1 MSMTRLDKNKVE
13 RDQSEKDALNKEQ
26 GSKRQSEHYQPD
38 LGPQSSFK
46 DNESIRVAEVFT
58 PDVQEDSDQLP
69 QSITDGEQL
78 PHIASYQGIRLE
90 SLPVRGLKSFAVGL
104 AVLFAG
110 LVGWEVF
117 DLFRSA
123 LATHWSLAVIL
134 GAGLGYIAWQ
144 GLRSVFHFSKDAAN
158 YSILEEL
165 RRDGNRI
172 RESLD
177 YGRGPEMIN
186 LLTGFY
192 AGKPQMV
199 HLQSCLDSLP
209 DYAND
214 QEMLSHIEQ
223 HFLQPLDQE
232 AQRRVSEFSLHTSLA
247 VAASP
252 WASLDMLLSLWR
264 SMKMVDEV
272 AQVYGMRPS
281 IKNRIKLMKLVLHQ
295 MTFVGA
301 SELLIEHAMD
311 DFGLNS
317 FANAV
322 SARVGQGLGAGI
334 YSMKIGVAAM
344 KVARPIEFEAT
355 KKPNIKQMIGG
366 LFSAL
371 KRQFSS
377 KK

>member
-1 MSMTRLDKNKVE
+1 MPMSRLDKSQVE
-13 RDQSEKDALNKEQ
+13 KDQSATDALHKEQ
-26 GSKRQSEHYQPD
+26 RSNRQSEHYQPNID
-38 LGPQSSFK
+38 STNSYK
-46 DNESIRVAEVFT
+46 ERESIRVAEVFT
-58 PDVQEDSDQLP
+58 PELQDSSDQLP

-78 PHIASYQGIRLE
+78 PHIASYQGMRLE
-90 SLPVRGLKSFAVGL
+90 SIPVKGLKSFAIGL

-123 LATHWSLAVIL
+123 LATHWSLAAIL
-134 GAGLGYIAWQ
+134 GAGLGYVAWQ
-144 GLRSVFHFSKDAAN
+144 GMRSVFHFSKDAEN
-158 YSILEEL
+158 YGILEAL

-186 LLTGFY
+186 LLTDFY

-232 AQRRVSEFSLHTSLA
+232 AQRRVSDFSLHTSLA

-281 IKNRIKLMKLVLHQ
+281 IKNRMKLMKLVLHQ

-322 SARVGQGLGAGI
+322 SARIGQGLGAGI

-344 KVARPIEFEAT
+344 KVSRPFEFEVT

-366 LFSAL
+366 LFSSL
-371 KRQFSS
+371 KRQFGS